1 MKLKILY
8 INADTN
14 ETLRELELTE
24 EETKALSLDIAD
36 IVEFHI
42 NFIKQRVRQNIDK
55 IVEEAVKPRS
65 KLLSNKDKKELI
77 QLLLQKEI
85 FVTHPRDLPEEIK
98 RSIVKKTDL
107 SVLKPKE
114 EV

>member
-14 ETLRELELTE
+14 ETLREIELTE

-36 IVEFHI
+36 IVEFHT

-55 IVEEAVKPRS
+55 ITEEAVKPQS
-65 KLLSNKDKKELI
+65 KLLSDTDKKELI
-77 QLLLQKEI
+77 RLLLQKEI
-85 FVTHPRDLPEEIK
+85 FVTRPRDLPDEIK
-98 RSIVKKTDL
+98 RLIVKKADL
-107 SVLKPKE
+107 SVLKPRE

>member
-8 INADTN
+8 IDANTN
-14 ETLRELELTE
+14 ETLREVKLTE

-36 IVEFHI
+36 IVEFHT

-55 IVEEAVKPRS
+55 IVEEAVKPQS
-65 KLLSNKDKKELI
+65 KVLSDTDKRELI

-85 FVTHPRDLPEEIK
+85 FVTRPRDLPDEIK
-98 RSIVKKTDL
+98 RLIVKKADL
-107 SVLKPKE
+107 SVLKPRE

>member
-1 MKLKILY
+1 MKLKIVY

-14 ETLRELELTE
+14 EILRELELTE

-36 IVEFHI
+36 IVEFHT
-42 NFIKQRVRQNIDK
+42 NFLLQRVRQNIDK
-55 IVEEAVKPRS
+55 IIEEAVKPQS
-65 KLLSNKDKKELI
+65 KVLSDKDKRELI
-77 QLLLQKEI
+77 KLLLQKEI
-85 FVTHPRDLPEEIK
+85 FVTRPRDLPDEIK
-98 RSIVKKTDL
+98 RLIVKKADL